1 MEPPSRQGWRPGAC
15 EPQQPGAC
23 CSPGR
28 PSFPSTYS
36 TAFHLTLH
44 KLWFLN
50 VICTVTFV
58 ILKTRIKKTLIFF
71 KLFFIFLV
79 NFTSCSTQTQEQVD
93 HFTVASSKF
102 QITYVQWFYLLS
114 SSKFHFIS
122 TLLQT
127 IPFIIL
133 RKAKNGNFSCSPH
146 SGYCGK
152 AWHFHHPANTGAL
165 LKCGQT
171 KGRQQSTH

>member
-1 MEPPSRQGWRPGAC
+1 M
-15 EPQQPGAC
+15 
-23 CSPGR
+23 
-28 PSFPSTYS
+28 
-36 TAFHLTLH
+36 
-44 KLWFLN
+44 
-50 VICTVTFV
+50 
-58 ILKTRIKKTLIFF
+58 
-71 KLFFIFLV
+71 
-79 NFTSCSTQTQEQVD
+79 
-93 HFTVASSKF
+93 ASSKF

-152 AWHFHHPANTGAL
+152 AWHFHHPAKHRRFVKMWPDKGKATEHSLTPCRSYLGWQQPLTDWAELLQRQDACRGAKGLPHKRCYFTMPIRTQVSSSSRNLSQANIYTYQRRLKTISFFWRQL
-165 LKCGQT
+165 L
-171 KGRQQSTH
+171 